1 MRTAAWLPFGL
12 AAGLLAGCMVG
23 PDYHRPDAPVAA
35 TFSEAPAP
43 ASTAAGGWRPAEPK
57 DQALRAEWW
66 KLFGDPTLDGLEAQV
81 DTGNQTLKQAEAN
94 FRSARAAVRFHRA
107 DLLPT
112 LGAAPSG
119 GLERYSANQPYFS
132 RAAANNGVNDFS
144 APLDLNY
151 EIDLWGRV
159 RRSVNSARDSA
170 QAAAADTEN
179 VRLALHAEL
188 AGDYF
193 NLRAAIATQQLLDAT
208 VKAYADALRLTQD
221 RYNGGAAPLS
231 DVAQARSQL
240 ETARV
245 QAADIGVAR
254 GAYAH
259 AIAVLTGQ
267 PPGTLP
273 AGIESLVKQAPQL
286 PGIPGLLPS
295 ELLERRPDIASA
307 ERHMAAANE
316 QIGIAKAAYYPALT
330 LSGDAGYMST
340 ALRSWF
346 EWPSRFWAVGG
357 TLSETLFDNGRRRA
371 TSEIAQANYDNT
383 VAGYRQSVLSAVQ
396 EVEDNLVAMRELEIE
411 AGRQHAATEAAEQ
424 TLQLFQTRYEG
435 GVDTYL
441 QVITWQTAALQNE
454 RNDIDLLQ
462 RRLQATVL
470 LVKALGGGWSDR
482 QLPSVASLP

>member
-1 MRTAAWLPFGL
+1 MRTAALVPFGL
-12 AAGLLAGCMVG
+12 AAGWLAGCMVG

-43 ASTAAGGWRPAEPK
+43 ASAAAGGWRPAEPK

-94 FRSARAAVRFHRA
+94 FHSARAAVRFHRA

-112 LGAAPSG
+112 IGAAPSG
-119 GLERYSANQPYFS
+119 GLERLSGNQPYFS
-132 RAAANNGVNDFS
+132 RAAANGGDNDFS

-179 VRLALHAEL
+179 VRLALHAEM

-208 VKAYADALRLTQD
+208 VKAYEDALRLTQD

-245 QAADIGVAR
+245 QAADIAW
-254 GAYAH
+254 
-259 AIAVLTGQ
+259 
-267 PPGTLP
+267 PGGPMPT
-273 AGIESLVKQAPQL
+273 
-286 PGIPGLLPS
+286 PS
-295 ELLERRPDIASA
+295 PC
-307 ERHMAAANE
+307 
-316 QIGIAKAAYYPALT
+316 
-330 LSGDAGYMST
+330 
-340 ALRSWF
+340 
-346 EWPSRFWAVGG
+346 
-357 TLSETLFDNGRRRA
+357 
-371 TSEIAQANYDNT
+371 
-383 VAGYRQSVLSAVQ
+383 
-396 EVEDNLVAMRELEIE
+396 
-411 AGRQHAATEAAEQ
+411 
-424 TLQLFQTRYEG
+424 
-435 GVDTYL
+435 
-441 QVITWQTAALQNE
+441 
-454 RNDIDLLQ
+454 
-462 RRLQATVL
+462 
-470 LVKALGGGWSDR
+470 
-482 QLPSVASLP
+482 